1 MCHQSYICHLL
12 FWSKKIQMESK
23 LACIKVS
30 GIFIDRINNDDSIWK
45 HFNFYLQMLTNF
57 KLSEFRQRTVW
68 VVLIS
73 FPLLLQIFSAFFWR
87 TQYWKLSD
95 AKYWTICKIV
105 YTRMADPMILEAF
118 SNLQFSYFFFFP
130 QASVTLS
137 RRRNNS
143 LWFSR
148 PTMSEVMKND
158 WSYSQW
164 RKKRKEK
171 KNYIPRLSGKHL
183 LIGNAFVVLRNI
195 LWMIH
200 KQGSGRFCSK

>member
-130 QASVTLS
+130 KPQSHCQGEEITLCDLADQICQKS
-137 RRRNNS
+137 WKMTGPIVSDERKGKRRKIIYPDYLANTY
-143 LWFSR
+143 W
-148 PTMSEVMKND
+148 
-158 WSYSQW
+158 
-164 RKKRKEK
+164 
-171 KNYIPRLSGKHL
+171 
-183 LIGNAFVVLRNI
+183 
-195 LWMIH
+195 
-200 KQGSGRFCSK
+200 